1 MNEWNLGGRRERK
14 KNESFERVMRIRVMI
29 KKEFERKRDGKI
41 FRKKIKIFKE
51 IRRRMEMKRD

>member
-1 MNEWNLGGRRERK
+1 
-14 KNESFERVMRIRVMI
+14 MRIRVMI